1 MKRILVIVMFLP
13 AMVVQVFGAAP
24 ALRVQHR
31 RPAAAAMLQD
41 GRVLCVANRRSGTL
55 SLIETAQWTV
65 SEKQIGQE
73 LSDIVSLPDGNEI
86 LVSDFAA
93 GVVVVLRIVDGQL
106 TIVDRVNVASSPVS
120 ISANETGSFAC
131 VASLWSRRLTIL
143 ERERSDIPERRI
155 VRKKHQIDLPFAP
168 RASAFVDA
176 SRVVVADSFGGRF
189 AVVDCATGLI
199 TASHEL
205 PVHNIRDM
213 TVGGDGRLYVTCQRL
228 NPKGY
233 TSSEDIHWGILI
245 ENEILA
251 VPVRSV
257 LAANGQLAANVERIA
272 LGGPGNGAGDPEA
285 VLVTPDRLLV
295 TLAGTDELAVIDRVG
310 VRETR
315 IPSGSRPVAMTRDPM
330 SNRVFVVNSLSDSV
344 SVIDLSSNPKN
355 KSISLGPVPETGPVE
370 RGELAFFNAKLSLEG
385 WMSCQSCHTDGHTN
399 NGLADTLGDGDF
411 GAAKRVPTL
420 RGVWSTGPWGWN
432 GSQHQLH
439 GQIQKSLSSTMH
451 HGVVAD
457 ALVTDLTTYVS
468 KLERVPSVIVA
479 RDEEPHPSVG
489 YKAREVF
496 ESAGC
501 SVCHNG
507 FTSYTTNDSFDVGLR
522 DVQGNFNFNP
532 PSLSGVSQRD
542 RFFHDGRAGSL
553 EEVLIRFKHPGET
566 ELTDSERDVLIS
578 FLRAL

>member
-1 MKRILVIVMFLP
+1 
-13 AMVVQVFGAAP
+13 
-24 ALRVQHR
+24 
-31 RPAAAAMLQD
+31 
-41 GRVLCVANRRSGTL
+41 
-55 SLIETAQWTV
+55 
-65 SEKQIGQE
+65 
-73 LSDIVSLPDGNEI
+73 
-86 LVSDFAA
+86 
-93 GVVVVLRIVDGQL
+93 
-106 TIVDRVNVASSPVS
+106 
-120 ISANETGSFAC
+120 
-131 VASLWSRRLTIL
+131 
-143 ERERSDIPERRI
+143 
-155 VRKKHQIDLPFAP
+155 FAP
-168 RASAFVDA
+168 RASVFVDA

-439 GQIQKSLSSTMH
+439 GQIQNSLSSTMH